1 MIEEPQLWLLDLGYP
16 LGWIYRAMHDL
27 PTAIDREYP

>member
-27 PTAIDREYP
+27 PTAIDREYS